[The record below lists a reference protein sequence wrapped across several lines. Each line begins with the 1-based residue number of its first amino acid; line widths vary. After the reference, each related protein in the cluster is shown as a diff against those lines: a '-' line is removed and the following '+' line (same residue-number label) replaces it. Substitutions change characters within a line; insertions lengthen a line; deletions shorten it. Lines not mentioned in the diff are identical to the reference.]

1 MLEAT
6 NAFELRIFRGQG
18 TRLNAAKA
26 THDLEA
32 DAQRGVLRTLPVP
45 ASAWDVARR
54 LSKEH
59 SATLGT
65 RSLDILQLA
74 IAIALRADTL
84 LTFDRNQV
92 ALARAEG
99 LQTPIAI

>member
-18 TRLNAAKA
+18 TRLNATKA
-26 THDLEA
+26 ARDLEA
-32 DAQRGVLRTLPVP
+32 DAQRGVLRVLPVP

-54 LSKEH
+54 LSTEH
-59 SATLGT
+59 SANLGT

-74 IAIALRADTL
+74 ITIALRADTL
-84 LTFDRNQV
+84 LTFDRSQV
-92 ALARAEG
+92 ALARAQG
-99 LQTPIAI
+99 IQTPIAI